1 LPIQRKKQQHSANL
15 APSACDPFA
24 ARRIQQRMS
33 RPIVVTLLSAALLGV
48 NPLGAQK
55 LLAQE
60 ADASRFVVGEIKL
73 EGLQRIA
80 EGTVFNY
87 LPVNIGDELDTRRLA
102 EAIRALYGTGFFR
115 DVELRRDGGTLIVA
129 MSERPTIE
137 SFTIKGNKDI
147 KTEDLER
154 SLRNVGLA
162 TGKTFDQSVLD
173 IVRQSLT
180 EQYFSRGK
188 YGVRVDARIED
199 TPGNRVKVSIDIV
212 EGKRARIRQINIT
225 GNTAYADDELQ
236 KEFELSTPN
245 WLSWY
250 KQDDR
255 YAREAL
261 SGDIEKLRSYY
272 MDRGYADFAITSSQV
287 AIGPEKDEIFITLNV
302 REGDVYRVSQ
312 LNLSGEMVVP
322 ESELRRLLIL
332 QPGEIFSQRRIT
344 QSTEAIK
351 LRLGLDGYAF
361 ANVDAVPKLDPDTK
375 QMTLALVIDPGH
387 RVYVRRINFAGASSV
402 NDVVFRREMRQ
413 LEGAYLSNA
422 AVERSKQ
429 RIQRLPFIEKV
440 EVETSL
446 VPGTPDL
453 VDVDFDIEEGLPGQF
468 GGGIGYSE
476 SQSIILNGN
485 VVHSNF
491 LGSGERVALQVNAGR
506 YAETYDISHTN
517 PYVTLDEIGRTE
529 QLSYRKVKQITSDSS
544 DFTTETWLT
553 GIDYSIPLSEYQNFR
568 IGGSWQAS
576 ELATTIYS
584 SRQFQDW
591 VQANGSP
598 FEQESGNYEIL
609 GTNYEVFEINLGW
622 GYDSRNRYLFPTQGA
637 LHRLSLSATPPGSEL
652 EYYLASYDV
661 RQFVSLPKLRWLPLS
676 LGARV
681 SYGAAFGDTT
691 ALPPQRNFFVGGNGS
706 LRGFKESWLGPRDS
720 LGNPYGGDFAVT
732 GQIEAILPMP
742 EKFRNSARVTLFYDF
757 GQVAYLG
764 DTQFTDKGGF
774 PVEYDFDWNHFRT
787 SAGIGVEWLAPLGL
801 FRFSY
806 AVPLTFRRSTEL
818 NYGDELEGFQFSIGN
833 AF

>member
-1 LPIQRKKQQHSANL
+1 
-15 APSACDPFA
+15 
-24 ARRIQQRMS
+24 MS
-33 RPIVVTLLSAALLGV
+33 RPIAVTLLTIALWGA
-48 NPLGAQK
+48 NPWGAQK
-55 LLAQE
+55 LHAQDTG
-60 ADASRFVVGEIKL
+60 AARFVVGEIKI

-87 LPVNIGDELDTRRLA
+87 LPVNIGDDLDHRRLG

-129 MSERPTIE
+129 VSERPTIE
-137 SFTIKGNKDI
+137 SFAIKGNKDI

-154 SLRNVGLA
+154 VLRNVGLSA
-162 TGKTFDQSVLD
+162 GKTFDQSVLD
-173 IVRQSLT
+173 ELHRSLT

-188 YGVRVDARIED
+188 YSVKVDARTED
-199 TPGNRVKVSIDIV
+199 VPGNKVKVAIDIA
-212 EGKRARIRQINIT
+212 EGKRARIQQINVI
-225 GNTAYADDELQ
+225 GNRAFTDEELMQ
-236 KEFELSTPN
+236 PFELSTPN

-250 KQDDR
+250 RQDDR

-272 MDRGYADFAITSSQV
+272 MDRGYADFEIASSQV

-302 REGDVYRVSQ
+302 REGEVYKVSQ
-312 LNLSGEMVVP
+312 LNLGGEMVVP
-322 ESELRRLLIL
+322 ESELRRLLTI
-332 QPGEIFSQRRIT
+332 QSGEIYSQRRIT

-375 QMTLALVIDPGH
+375 QMTLALVVDPGH
-387 RVYVRRINFAGASSV
+387 RVYVRRINFAGTSSV

-413 LEGAYLSNA
+413 LEGSYLSNA

-440 EVETSL
+440 DVETTP
-446 VPGTPDL
+446 VAGTPDL
-453 VDVDFDIEEGLPGQF
+453 VDVDFQIKEGLPGQF
-468 GGGIGYSE
+468 GGGLGYSE

-491 LGSGERVALQVNAGR
+491 LGTGERVALELNAGR
-506 YAETYDISHTN
+506 YAKTYDISHTD
-517 PYVTLDEIGRTE
+517 PAVTLDGIGRTSHV
-529 QLSYRKVKQITSDSS
+529 SYRKVKQLTSESS
-544 DFTTETWLT
+544 DFSTETWLT
-553 GIDYSIPLSEYQNFR
+553 GVDYSIPLSEYQSVR
-568 IGGSWQAS
+568 IGGSWQAAQ
-576 ELATTIYS
+576 LATTIYS
-584 SRQFQDW
+584 SQQFQDW
-591 VQANGSP
+591 VKVNGSP
-598 FEQESGNYEIL
+598 YEQESGNYEIL
-609 GTNYEVFEINLGW
+609 GTKYDIFELNLGW
-622 GYDSRNRYLFPTQGA
+622 GYDSRDRYLFPTQGA
-637 LHRLSLSATPPGSEL
+637 MHRLSLSATPPGSDI

-661 RQFVSLPKLRWLPLS
+661 RQFVSVPKLRWLPLS
-676 LGARV
+676 FGARM

-691 ALPPQRNFFVGGNGS
+691 ALPPQRNFFVGGPGT

-720 LGNPYGGDFAVT
+720 LGNPYGGDFSVT

-774 PVEYDFDWNHFRT
+774 PVEYDFDWKHFRT

-806 AVPLTFRRSTEL
+806 AVPLTYRKSTEL
-818 NYGDELEGFQFSIGN
+818 NHGDELEGFQFSIGN

>member
-1 LPIQRKKQQHSANL
+1 
-15 APSACDPFA
+15 
-24 ARRIQQRMS
+24 MS
-33 RPIVVTLLSAALLGV
+33 RPIAATLLTTALLGA
-48 NPLGAQK
+48 NPLAAQK
-55 LLAQE
+55 LHAQE
-60 ADASRFVVGEIKL
+60 TIPARFTVGEIKI

-87 LPVNIGDELDTRRLA
+87 LPVNIGDELDSRRLG

-115 DVELRRDGGTLIVA
+115 DVELRREGGTLIVA
-129 MSERPTIE
+129 VSERATIE
-137 SFTIKGNKDI
+137 SFAIKGNKDI

-154 SLRNVGLA
+154 VLRNVGLSA
-162 TGKTFDQSVLD
+162 GKTFDQSVLD
-173 IVRQSLT
+173 ELHRSLT

-188 YGVRVDARIED
+188 YSVKVDARTED
-199 TPGNRVKVSIDIV
+199 VPGNKVKVSIDIA
-212 EGKRARIRQINIT
+212 EGKRARIQQINVT
-225 GNTAYADDELQ
+225 GNQAFTDQELV
-236 KEFELSTPN
+236 KDFELSTPN

-322 ESELRRLLIL
+322 ESELRRLLML
-332 QPGEIFSQRRIT
+332 KPGDVYSLRRIT

-375 QMTLALVIDPGH
+375 QMTLALVIDPGL
-387 RVYVRRINFAGASSV
+387 RVYVRRINFNGASGV

-413 LEGAYLSNA
+413 LEGSYLSNA

-440 EVETSL
+440 EAETTP

-453 VDVDFDIEEGLPGQF
+453 VDVDFEIKEGLPGQF

-476 SQSIILNGN
+476 SQSFILNGN

-491 LGSGERVALQVNAGR
+491 LGSGERVALQVNAGS
-506 YAETYDISHTN
+506 YAKTYDISHTN

-529 QLSYRKVKQITSDSS
+529 HVAYRKVRQLTSASS
-544 DFTTETWLT
+544 DFSTETWTT
-553 GIDYSIPLSEYQNFR
+553 GIDYSIPLSEYQSVR
-568 IGGSWQAS
+568 IGGSWQAA

-584 SRQFQDW
+584 SQQFQDW
-591 VQANGSP
+591 VSVNGSP
-598 FEQESGNYEIL
+598 FEQESGNYEII
-609 GTNYEVFEINLGW
+609 GTTYEVFELNLGW
-622 GYDSRNRYLFPTQGA
+622 GYDSRDRYLFPTQGA
-637 LHRLSLSATPPGSEL
+637 LHRFSFSATPPNSQL

-661 RQFVSLPKLRWLPLS
+661 RQFMRLPKMSWLPLS

-681 SYGAAFGDTT
+681 SYGSAYGDTT

-706 LRGFKESWLGPRDS
+706 LRGFKESYLGPRDS
-720 LGNPYGGDFAVT
+720 LGNPYGGDFAIT
-732 GQIEAILPMP
+732 GQFEAILPMP
-742 EKFRNSARVTLFYDF
+742 EKFRNAARVTLFYDF

-764 DTQFTDKGGF
+764 DTRFTDKGGF
-774 PVEYDFDWNHFRT
+774 PVEYDFDWKHFRT